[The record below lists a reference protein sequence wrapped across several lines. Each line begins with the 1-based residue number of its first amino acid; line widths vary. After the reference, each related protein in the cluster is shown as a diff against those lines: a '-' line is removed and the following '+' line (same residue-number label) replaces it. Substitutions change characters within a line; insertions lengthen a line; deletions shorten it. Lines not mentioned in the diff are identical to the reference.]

1 VSSRPAIS
9 DPGGLR
15 GRFVRRFWATH
26 HGAPAAAK
34 LLAQVLAELPQD
46 GRGLNVGS
54 GETRLDPRLLNLDLA
69 RGAAVDC
76 VADALQLPFPRSG
89 FALVVSQETV
99 EHLPD
104 PFEAVHEMSRV
115 LQPGGTLYLQAP
127 FVIGYHPGPE
137 DYWRFTRAG
146 MRRLVEQAGFRQV
159 QVEPVIGAGT
169 GFHRILGEFLAGLA
183 ARVLPATYAPAK
195 GLAALVFYPLKW
207 LDGWLLGGGQR
218 DRIPGG
224 YVAIGKK

>member
-1 VSSRPAIS
+1 MSPTAAFSGT
-9 DPGGLR
+9 GGLR

-26 HGAPAAAK
+26 QRAPAAAK

-54 GETRLDPRLLNLDLA
+54 GGTRLDARLLNLDLA
-69 RGAAVDC
+69 RAAAVDC
-76 VADALQLPFPRSG
+76 VADALRLPFPRSR
-89 FALVVSQETV
+89 FTLVVSQETV

-104 PFEAVHEMSRV
+104 PFGAVIEMVRV

-146 MRRLVEQAGFRQV
+146 MRRLVEQAGLRLV
-159 QVEPVIGAGT
+159 QLVPVIGAGT
-169 GFHRILGEFLAGLA
+169 GFHRVLGEFLAGLA
-183 ARVLPATYAPAK
+183 ARVCR
-195 GLAALVFYPLKW
+195 AA
-207 LDGWLLGGGQR
+207 
-218 DRIPGG
+218 
-224 YVAIGKK
+224 

>member
-1 VSSRPAIS
+1 M
-9 DPGGLR
+9 
-15 GRFVRRFWATH
+15 
-26 HGAPAAAK
+26 
-34 LLAQVLAELPQD
+34 
-46 GRGLNVGS
+46 GS
-54 GETRLDPRLLNLDLA
+54 GETRLDIRLLNLDLA

-76 VADALQLPFPRSG
+76 VADALQLPFPGSG

-104 PFEAVHEMSRV
+104 PFAAVHEMSRV

-146 MRRLVEQAGFRQV
+146 MRRLVEQAGLRQV

-183 ARVLPATYAPAK
+183 ARVLPAAYAPVK